1 MLKMHAQMY
10 TINDALSAVANASV
24 RDVEKIIAA
33 LESES
38 IGFACATETVEGP
51 FEALDLAPLK
61 DLGLNAKQL
70 AIVRIAQGQS
80 GRWLPTTSLLLISC
94 VCPCLGSDSSW
105 RGQNVLLQSPPSTTG
120 IWLPCADLLLSLLPL
135 ASAAAAPGVAGG
147 SGEPS
152 TMGG

>member
-51 FEALDLAPLK
+51 FEALDLTLLK
-61 DLGLNAKQL
+61 ELGLNAKQL
-70 AIVRIAQGQS
+70 AIVQIAQGQS
-80 GRWLPTTSLLLISC
+80 GRWLP
-94 VCPCLGSDSSW
+94 G
-105 RGQNVLLQSPPSTTG
+105 GSPPPFSCLCITSDVRYICCTH
-120 IWLPCADLLLSLLPL
+120 IDFLCLPL
-135 ASAAAAPGVAGG
+135 HWK
-147 SGEPS
+147 
-152 TMGG
+152 